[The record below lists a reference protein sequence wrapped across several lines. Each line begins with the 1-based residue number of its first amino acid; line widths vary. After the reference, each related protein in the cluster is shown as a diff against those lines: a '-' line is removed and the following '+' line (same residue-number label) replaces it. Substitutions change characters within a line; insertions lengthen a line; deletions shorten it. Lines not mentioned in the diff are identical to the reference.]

1 MGTQAREG
9 GGRVSAKSKFRFCPR
24 CDSEDIY
31 QTDYEEENA
40 DGEYE
45 VDDDGRACNSCTWE
59 GDVSELVCK
68 DDDE

>member
-1 MGTQAREG
+1 VTTG
-9 GGRVSAKSKFRFCPR
+9 KFIYCPR
-24 CDSEDIY
+24 CGKSDAIY

-45 VDDDGRACNSCTWE
+45 VDDDGRKCDRCNWE

-68 DDDE
+68 DDEP